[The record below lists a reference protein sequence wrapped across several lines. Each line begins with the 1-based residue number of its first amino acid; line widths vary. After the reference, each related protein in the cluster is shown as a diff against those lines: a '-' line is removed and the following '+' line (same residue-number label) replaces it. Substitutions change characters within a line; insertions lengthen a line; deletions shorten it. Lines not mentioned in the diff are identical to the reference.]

1 MRTAWKPYIR
11 AALCAFILFLAITY
25 WPQAAQVLSLFLQAL
40 SPLLI
45 GSAMAYIVNILMT
58 FYEKRIPLKGSW
70 WLRSKRVACLLLAVI
85 TVILTLFLLFQLII
99 PQLISCFQILIKALP
114 QTLRALYAWLEQT
127 FNISAWLNE
136 QSLKLP
142 ETVQDWEAL
151 ARKYASVLFT
161 GVGGVMNVAV
171 SAVSSVIGS
180 LVTFFLSLIFAI
192 YLLTGKEKL
201 ASQLCRLS
209 RKALGDARTDKALSV
224 LSIINSSFHHYIV
237 GQCLEALILGSL
249 CAVGMLIL
257 QLPYA
262 IMIGALVGVTAL
274 IPVAGAYI
282 GAGIGA
288 IMIFSVDPVKALIFL
303 VFLIVLQ
310 QIEGN
315 VIYPHTV
322 GTSLGL
328 PGFWVL
334 SAVTIGG
341 GVMGIM
347 GMMLFVPLTAAAYQ
361 LTRNYLNKP
370 STSKQKSG

>member
-1 MRTAWKPYIR
+1 MKAAWKPYIR
-11 AALCAFILFLAITY
+11 AAVCAFVLFLAITY
-25 WPQAAQVLSLFLQAL
+25 WGQAAQAFSLFFQAL
-40 SPLLI
+40 SPLLM
-45 GSAMAYIVNILMT
+45 GGAMAYIINILMT
-58 FYEKRIPLKGSW
+58 FYEKRLPIHGVKW
-70 WLRSKRVACLLLAVI
+70 EKAKRPVCLLLAVI
-85 TVILTLFLLFQLII
+85 TVILTLFMLFQLII

-114 QTLRALYAWLEQT
+114 KTLRAFYAWLEQT
-127 FNISAWLNE
+127 FNISAWLSE
-136 QSLKLP
+136 QSLKIP
-142 ETVQDWEAL
+142 ETAQDWEEL

-171 SAVSSVIGS
+171 SAVSTVIGS
-180 LVTFFLSLIFAI
+180 LVAFFLSLIFAI

-201 ASQLCRLS
+201 ASQVCRLS
-209 RKALGDARTDKALSV
+209 RKVFGCERTDKALSV
-224 LSIINSSFHHYIV
+224 LRVVNSSFHNYIV
-237 GQCLEALILGSL
+237 GQCLEALILGTL

-303 VFLIVLQ
+303 IFLVILQ

-328 PGFWVL
+328 PGIWVL

-361 LTRNYLNKP
+361 LTRSYLNKP
-370 STSKQKSG
+370 CAAKQKSG